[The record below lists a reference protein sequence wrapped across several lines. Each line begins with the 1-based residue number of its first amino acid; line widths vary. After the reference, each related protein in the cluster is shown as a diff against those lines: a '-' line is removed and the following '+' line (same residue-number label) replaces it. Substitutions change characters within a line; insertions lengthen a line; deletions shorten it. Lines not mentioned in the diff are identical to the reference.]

1 MIPSHLLAAL
11 AGAVGVTAAQAPT
24 ITAQNDV
31 PDWAAE
37 STMQLSL
44 ASAGGEVMPLDYT
57 IMPSTQSLGL
67 NQSEVARGS
76 IKIEGIM
83 IAADPDNY
91 DLITGPGQI
100 AYLSCDE
107 KDDGRSATP
116 NVMLLELMENKP
128 KAIVL
133 YSTVGNWC
141 MLEGSELPY
150 ESIFTM
156 ADAGDAIAA
165 FEILNNTNEVDV
177 IQVTITGNTTSEGS
191 SGSSSGGNNS
201 AVAMSI
207 LYTITGLITLLF
219 LIIIGTGAIRAHRY
233 PERYGPSSGHGG
245 RPRQSRAKG
254 LARAVLETIPIVKFG
269 NPESVKPDPDMELEN
284 ASIEPRDRPVE
295 RDSATGGGVPQEAAV
310 GSPRAQVAGT
320 TGAAALAT
328 GPDSNPAGDEHL
340 GCTICAEDFNV
351 GEDVRVLP
359 CSHKYHPGC
368 IDPWLVNVSGTC
380 PLCRHDLRPEQDEDD
395 ERSSADDTLPPPLEL
410 DGQDSDSN
418 STNAPQRRRTSRL
431 LDLNRLRHAS
441 VEERMQALRDYR
453 REQRAQDAVPEG
465 SSENEVDAR
474 GRRAKLADKLRDRF
488 KIRTSPQ
495 GGAGE
500 S

>member
-1 MIPSHLLAAL
+1 MIPSPLLAVL
-11 AGAVGVTAAQAPT
+11 AGAAVAAAAQAPT

-44 ASAGGEVMPLDYT
+44 SSAGGEVMPLDYT

-76 IKIEGIM
+76 IKFEGIM

-150 ESIFTM
+150 QSIFTM
-156 ADAGDAIAA
+156 ADAGDAMAA

-177 IQVTITGNTTSEGS
+177 IQVTITGNTTSDS
-191 SGSSSGGNNS
+191 SGNGSGSGGNNS

-219 LIIIGTGAIRAHRY
+219 LIIICTGAIRAHRY
-233 PERYGPSSGHGG
+233 PERYGPSSGHAG

-269 NPESVKPDPDMELEN
+269 SPEPAKPDPDMELEN
-284 ASIEPRDRPVE
+284 ASIEQRDRPVE
-295 RDSATGGGVPQEAAV
+295 QEPVRGGETPQGTTRSIPQATAAATGGATTSASGTV
-310 GSPRAQVAGT
+310 GN
-320 TGAAALAT
+320 
-328 GPDSNPAGDEHL
+328 SNDEHL
-340 GCTICAEDFNV
+340 GCTICTEDFNL

-359 CSHKYHPGC
+359 CNHKYHPGC

-380 PLCRHDLRPEQDEDD
+380 PLCRHDLRPEHDEDE
-395 ERSSADDTLPPPLEL
+395 ERSSADDALPPPLEL

-418 STNAPQRRRTSRL
+418 STNGPQRRRTSRL
-431 LDLNRLRHAS
+431 LDLNRLRNAS

-453 REQRAQDAVPEG
+453 REQRAHAAPEG
-465 SSENEVDAR
+465 SSELEVDAR
-474 GRRAKLADKLRDRF
+474 GRRAKLADKLRDKF

-495 GGAGE
+495 GGSGE

>member
-1 MIPSHLLAAL
+1 MIPSPLLAVL
-11 AGAVGVTAAQAPT
+11 AGAAVAAAAQAPT

-44 ASAGGEVMPLDYT
+44 SSAGGEVMPLDYT

-76 IKIEGIM
+76 IKFEGIM
-83 IAADPDNY
+83 IAVDPDNY

-150 ESIFTM
+150 QSIFTM
-156 ADAGDAIAA
+156 ADAGDAMAA

-177 IQVTITGNTTSEGS
+177 IQVTITGNTTSDS
-191 SGSSSGGNNS
+191 SGSGGSSGGNNS

-219 LIIIGTGAIRAHRY
+219 LIIICTGAIRAHRY
-233 PERYGPSSGHGG
+233 PERYGPSSGHAG

-269 NPESVKPDPDMELEN
+269 SPEPAKPDPEMELEN
-284 ASIEPRDRPVE
+284 ASIEPRDRPIELEPAGGGATPQVAAG
-295 RDSATGGGVPQEAAV
+295 SIPQATAAATGG
-310 GSPRAQVAGT
+310 
-320 TGAAALAT
+320 AT
-328 GPDSNPAGDEHL
+328 
-340 GCTICAEDFNV
+340 I
-351 GEDVRVLP
+351 
-359 CSHKYHPGC
+359 
-368 IDPWLVNVSGTC
+368 
-380 PLCRHDLRPEQDEDD
+380 RHDLRPEHDEDE
-395 ERSSADDTLPPPLEL
+395 ERSSADDALPPPLEL

-418 STNAPQRRRTSRL
+418 STNGPQRRRTSRL
-431 LDLNRLRHAS
+431 LDLNRLRNAS

-453 REQRAQDAVPEG
+453 REQRAHAAPEG
-465 SSENEVDAR
+465 SSEHEVDAR
-474 GRRAKLADKLRDRF
+474 GRRARLADKLRDKF

-495 GGAGE
+495 GGSGE

>member
-1 MIPSHLLAAL
+1 MIPSPLLAVL
-11 AGAVGVTAAQAPT
+11 AGAAVAAAAQAPT

-44 ASAGGEVMPLDYT
+44 SSAGGEVMPLDYT

-76 IKIEGIM
+76 IKFEGIM
-83 IAADPDNY
+83 IAVDPDNY

-150 ESIFTM
+150 QSIFTM
-156 ADAGDAIAA
+156 ADAGDAMAA

-177 IQVTITGNTTSEGS
+177 IQVTITGNTTSDS
-191 SGSSSGGNNS
+191 SGSGGSSGGNNS

-219 LIIIGTGAIRAHRY
+219 LIIICTGAIRAHRY
-233 PERYGPSSGHGG
+233 PERYGPSSGHAG

-269 NPESVKPDPDMELEN
+269 SPEPAKPDPEMELEN
-284 ASIEPRDRPVE
+284 ASIEPRDRPIELEPAGGGATPQVAAGSIPQATAAATGGATM
-295 RDSATGGGVPQEAAV
+295 SATGAV
-310 GSPRAQVAGT
+310 GN
-320 TGAAALAT
+320 
-328 GPDSNPAGDEHL
+328 SNDEHL
-340 GCTICAEDFNV
+340 GCTICTEDFNV

-359 CSHKYHPGC
+359 CNHKYHPGC
-368 IDPWLVNVSGTC
+368 IDPWLVNV
-380 PLCRHDLRPEQDEDD
+380 RHDLRPEHDEDE
-395 ERSSADDTLPPPLEL
+395 ERSSADDALPPPLEL

-418 STNAPQRRRTSRL
+418 STNGPQRRRTSRL
-431 LDLNRLRHAS
+431 LDLNRLRNAS

-453 REQRAQDAVPEG
+453 REQRAHAAPEG
-465 SSENEVDAR
+465 SSEHEVDAR
-474 GRRAKLADKLRDRF
+474 GRRARLADKLRDKF

-495 GGAGE
+495 GGSGE